1 MTGLITMGWRAL
13 GHGYMLPFSAG
24 EPLSVHL
31 QKQQLPGPTAETHRK
46 ASGKGR
52 TDVNLCNL
60 PLGSLCPENSAG
72 LWARRELRSSGN
84 CNRCL
89 KFSQGR
95 LGGKAPPVYVWL
107 ALGGL
112 GQHQLRPVSAA
123 HTASRGSWVPRH
135 CDSLTRDLEP
145 STSLWLV
152 LEPLI

>member
-1 MTGLITMGWRAL
+1 MTGLITMGRRAL

-31 QKQQLPGPTAETHRK
+31 QKQQLPGQTAETHRK

-52 TDVNLCNL
+52 TDMSLCNL

-72 LWARRELRSSGN
+72 LWAHRELRSSGN
-84 CNRCL
+84 CNRYL

-95 LGGKAPPVYVWL
+95 LGGRGAKDL
-107 ALGGL
+107 KCMCGL
-112 GQHQLRPVSAA
+112 DQHQLRPVSVQLSQHHEVA
-123 HTASRGSWVPRH
+123 GVPRH
-135 CDSLTRDLEP
+135 CDNLTRDLGP
-145 STSLWLV
+145 STNLWLV